1 MGYRFASV
9 DDLVFEERPNKEGQP
24 PRHAANLTEQL
35 ALQSSRARLWRYP
48 PHVVGR
54 RNRDRAQEEVF
65 VVLEGTLTMLL
76 GDEPERVDLG
86 PGGVVAVQPMTALQM
101 RNETDDEVVVFVYGA
116 PPEQAGADML
126 DDVPLPPA

>member
-9 DDLVFEERPNKEGQP
+9 DDLVFEERPNKEGQA

-35 ALQSSRARLWRYP
+35 DLQSSRARLWRYP

-54 RNRDRAQEEVF
+54 RHCDRAQEEVF
-65 VVLEGTLTMLL
+65 VVVKGTLTMLL
-76 GDEPERVDLG
+76 GNEPERIDLG

-101 RNETDDEVVVFVYGA
+101 RNESDDEAVVFVYGA
-116 PPEQAGADML
+116 PPEQAGSDML
-126 DDVPLPPA
+126 DDVPLPPT

>member
-9 DDLVFEERPNKEGQP
+9 DDFVFEERPNKEGQP

-54 RNRDRAQEEVF
+54 RHRDRAQEEVF

-116 PPEQAGADML
+116 PSEQAGSDLL

>member
-9 DDLVFEERPNKEGQP
+9 DDFVFEERPNKEGQA

-35 ALQSSRARLWRYP
+35 ELQSSRARLWRYP
-48 PHVVGR
+48 PYVVGR
-54 RNRDRAQEEVF
+54 RHRDRAQEEVF

-116 PPEQAGADML
+116 PPEQAGSDML
-126 DDVPLPPA
+126 DDVPLPT

>member
-9 DDLVFEERPNKEGQP
+9 DDLAFEERPYREDQP
-24 PRHAANLTEQL
+24 PRHTANLTEQL
-35 ALQSSRARLWRYP
+35 GLQSSRARLWRYP

-54 RNRDRAQEEVF
+54 RHRDRAQEEVF

-101 RNETDDEVVVFVYGA
+101 RNETDGDVVVFVYGA

-126 DDVPLPPA
+126 DDVPLPLG

>member
-9 DDLVFEERPNKEGQP
+9 DDLVFEERPNKEGQA

-35 ALQSSRARLWRYP
+35 GLQSSRARLWRYP

-54 RNRDRAQEEVF
+54 RHRDLAQEEVF

-86 PGGVVAVQPMTALQM
+86 PGAVVAVQPGTALQM
-101 RNETDDEVVVFVYGA
+101 RNETDHETVVFVYGA
-116 PPEQAGADML
+116 PPEQAGSDML

>member
-54 RNRDRAQEEVF
+54 RHRDRAQEEVF

>member
-9 DDLVFEERPNKEGQP
+9 DELVFEERPYKEGQP
-24 PRHAANLTEQL
+24 PRNVANLTEQL
-35 ALQSSRARLWRYP
+35 GLQSSRARLWRYP

-54 RNRDRAQEEVF
+54 RHRDLAQEEVF
-65 VVLEGTLTMLL
+65 VVLQGTLTMLL

-86 PGGVVAVQPMTALQM
+86 PGGVVAVQPMTVLQM

-116 PPEQAGADML
+116 PPEQAGSDIL